1 MEIRKIQKK
10 HINCDSTKKSI
21 ATKKLWKSDSYR
33 SKVIQNITKP
43 KSKKSKKNYSKEM
56 KRRRNTE
63 EYIRRMIQTNH
74 NSPNKSE
81 KFLRKILNKH
91 FPKSYSFV
99 GNGKVIIGNRCP
111 DFLDKKTNRII
122 ELYGRYW
129 HSNDNP
135 EDKIQYYNSFG
146 YSCLVIWDDELKDVD
161 ALIAKINEFHQH
173 DVLRESPTL
182 AAMRDNVVNIG

>member
-1 MEIRKIQKK
+1 MTKGQKI
-10 HINCDSTKKSI
+10 SSSL
-21 ATKKLWKSDSYR
+21 KKLYKSGNARCGFKVGNTLASKSKGRIQSKSER
-33 SKVIQNITKP
+33 SKRSRITK
-43 KSKKSKKNYSKEM
+43 ELW
-56 KRRRNTE
+56 
-63 EYIRRMIQTNH
+63 
-74 NSPNKSE
+74 KSE